1 MSDLAWDIQT
11 VSEEWL
17 VGFCGR
23 LVKEGKTIRGCFGG
37 DRVVKLSET
46 IVAKFGIGVMASEA
60 ETQRFACQKVDSKIV
75 YVPQV
80 YRYFHWNDF
89 GYLFM
94 EYVPGRQLD
103 ELDLDE
109 HTDVITRVAQ
119 IIKHL
124 GTIESGQIPGPI
136 GGGQPQGYLWGDNGA
151 GTTFTSTSDLEDWLN
166 KRLAIRGKSID
177 LTSHPLVLCHMDLCR
192 RNMILRDDNT
202 ISLVDWGCSGL
213 YPRYFEFASLSFM
226 MPYDGSYEKPLI
238 QATATLMSWTDDDK
252 ELIGLLKRARAVA
265 LRYSLDNENKYGI
278 PESLHSWC
286 PPPMLSRS
294 PSPS

>member
-23 LVKEGKTIRGCFGG
+23 LVKE
-37 DRVVKLSET
+37 
-46 IVAKFGIGVMASEA
+46 VAKFGIGVMASEA

-94 EYVPGRQLD
+94 EYMPSRQLD

-109 HTDVITRVAQ
+109 HTDR
-119 IIKHL
+119 
-124 GTIESGQIPGPI
+124 QIPGPI

-151 GTTFTSTSDLEDWLN
+151 GTTFTFTSDLEDWLN
-166 KRLAIRGKSID
+166 KRLAMRGKSID

-202 ISLVDWGCSGL
+202 ISLVNWGCSGL

-252 ELIGLLKRARAVA
+252 ELIGLLKLARAVA

>member
-1 MSDLAWDIQT
+1 MADLSWDIQT

-17 VGFCGR
+17 VGFCDR
-23 LVKEGKTIRGCFGG
+23 LVKEDKIIGGCFGG
-37 DRVVKLSET
+37 DRVVKLSDT
-46 IVAKFGIGVMASEA
+46 IVAKFGIGVIASEA
-60 ETQRFACQKVDSKIV
+60 ETQRFACRNVDSKMVHI
-75 YVPQV
+75 PQV
-80 YRYFHWNDF
+80 YRYFNWKDF

-94 EYVPGRQLD
+94 QYVPGRQLD

-109 HTDVITRVAQ
+109 YTDIIPRVAK
-119 IIKHL
+119 IIEHL
-124 GTIESGQIPGPI
+124 GTIQSGQSPGPI

-151 GTTFTSTSDLEDWLN
+151 GTNFTAISDLEAWLN

-213 YPRYFEFASLSFM
+213 YPRHFEFANLSFM
-226 MPYDGSYEKPLI
+226 MPYDESYEKPLI
-238 QATATLMSWTDDDK
+238 QATASLLSWTDDDRDV
-252 ELIGLLKRARAVA
+252 ISLLKFARAVA
-265 LRYSLDNENKYGI
+265 LRYSLDDENKYGM
-278 PESLHSWC
+278 PKSLNSWC